1 MPDLI
6 YLAAPYTHKSKRVM
20 QYRFSAVTKV
30 AAILAETSG
39 CLVFSPIT
47 HSYPIHRYN
56 KKNTYEYWLTLD
68 FKILDISDWL
78 YVLTLGGWN
87 DSVGIKRERE
97 RFASREFFTIPFNG
111 WDRIKLIDPK
121 SYL

>member
-6 YLAAPYTHKSKRVM
+6 YLAVPYTHKSKRVM
-20 QYRFSAVTKV
+20 QYRFSVVTKV
-30 AAILAETSG
+30 AVVLAETSG

-47 HSYPIHRYN
+47 HAYPIHRHN
-56 KKNTYEYWLTLD
+56 KKNTYEYWLGLD

-78 YVLTLGGWN
+78 YILTLDGWQE
-87 DSVGIKRERE
+87 SVGVKKERG
-97 RFASREFFTIPFNG
+97 RFALKEFVTVPFHG